1 MPALKR
7 LRLKL
12 KVSDVRGDAGGV
24 GMMYIG
30 AHSSGHFEK
39 PDHGICL
46 FYIELKSH
54 LMHIHARSPRLT
66 VTSLLYER
74 RKGVQYG
81 DERAYVYRMPDGM
94 YADCNHGK
102 W

>member
-1 MPALKR
+1 MPVLKR

-12 KVSDVRGDAGGV
+12 KVSDVRENAGGV
-24 GMMYIG
+24 GMMYIH
-30 AHSSGHFEK
+30 A
-39 PDHGICL
+39 
-46 FYIELKSH
+46 KSQ
-54 LMHIHARSPRLT
+54 RLT